1 MLKTDVGVAKN
12 YLSEDEISELN
23 ILVNMHLDYAQLQAK
38 RNKLM
43 KMSDW
48 VDKLDTFLQFN
59 DMILKKIQE
68 K

>member
-1 MLKTDVGVAKN
+1 
-12 YLSEDEISELN
+12 
-23 ILVNMHLDYAQLQAK
+23 MHLDYAQLQAK